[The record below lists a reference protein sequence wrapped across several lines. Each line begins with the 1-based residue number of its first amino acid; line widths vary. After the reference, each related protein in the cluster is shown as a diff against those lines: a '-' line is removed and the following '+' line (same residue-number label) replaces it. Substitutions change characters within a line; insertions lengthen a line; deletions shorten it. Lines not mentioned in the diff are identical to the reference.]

1 MTNFYPSQKFTSAI
15 GSMVTSPKTIHERLS
30 DAFNYDLIHVK
41 ASDLPQ
47 HLQLQFSTLIKRVTS
62 VEPTNQEGS
71 LVATISKMTTD
82 EVVDIAHKIQ
92 FLYHE
97 IKSSLPS

>member
-1 MTNFYPSQKFTSAI
+1 MTNFYPSQRFSSAI
-15 GSMVTSPKTIHERLS
+15 SSMATSPKTIHERLV

-47 HLQLQFSTLIKRVTS
+47 NLQLQFSELLKRVTS
-62 VEPTNQEGS
+62 VKPTNQEGS

-82 EVVDIAHKIQ
+82 EAVDIAHKIQ

-97 IKSSLPS
+97 IESSLPS